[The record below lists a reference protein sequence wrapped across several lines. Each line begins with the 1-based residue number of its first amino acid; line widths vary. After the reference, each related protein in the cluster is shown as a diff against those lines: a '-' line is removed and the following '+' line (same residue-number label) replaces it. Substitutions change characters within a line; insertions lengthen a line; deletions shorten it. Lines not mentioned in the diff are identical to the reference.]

1 MRSSVMKRKP
11 VWQVG
16 YRRAGPWGIKSRQRD
31 WRMLSYVKLCVYIYY
46 TYFFISGNRFPSNT
60 SVSVVSVLI
69 FRHTSKVTFP
79 PNKKSIKSVIVSKSH
94 SMSTAS
100 PSKLWT
106 LSASL
111 KPRRKASAEVIL
123 ETPEKYIM
131 NVLSCTNY
139 LCTEKYVCI
148 YIYIH
153 TCIVWVSTICTHPT
167 YTVYTC
173 ISFTYHRHDVYMYM
187 LHIVTYI
194 S

>member
-46 TYFFISGNRFPSNT
+46 TYFLISGNRFPSNT
-60 SVSVVSVLI
+60 TVSVVSVLI

-148 YIYIH
+148 YIY
-153 TCIVWVSTICTHPT
+153 T
-167 YTVYTC
+167 
-173 ISFTYHRHDVYMYM
+173 YMYCM
-187 LHIVTYI
+187 SIYYMYTSHVHGIYMHIIYI